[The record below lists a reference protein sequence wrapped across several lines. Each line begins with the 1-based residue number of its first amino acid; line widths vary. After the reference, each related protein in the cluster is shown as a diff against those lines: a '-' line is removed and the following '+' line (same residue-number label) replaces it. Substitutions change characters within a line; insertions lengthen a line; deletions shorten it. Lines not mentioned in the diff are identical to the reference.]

1 MLQAH
6 RFDRRSPRIHLPD
19 WAHLP
24 LDAHPGTFCFR
35 FDNEVRVTTNPQ
47 MMASK
52 LPEST
57 IRFSDISRVLRKFG
71 LYLIA
76 LMLLGGILATI
87 WAKFQPPQ
95 YDATAMVHLD
105 QHTPISIGSASG
117 SGDEYNLKLQT
128 QIIGF
133 QTPEIAEETL
143 RKLNI
148 RNLDLKATARPLD
161 LNNPQQRDILVH
173 QFLGSLSVT
182 QVPKSELLS
191 IRFRSQSP
199 AMAAIIVNT
208 LIDTYIGHSFDQRYR
223 STRDVTQS
231 LSREIDSL
239 KNRIQA
245 EQNDLLNA
253 EAKLGILSQGQTG
266 GSSLLIDETTGL
278 LTQRVRVQAER
289 FLAEAE
295 YEDMVN
301 HPDASIPA
309 DIPASNSLLSLQS
322 QLAQAESQAALLSDR
337 YGPNYPPL
345 KQARAQ
351 IESLKKSEADLRN
364 MVLRGAAENLEK
376 AKRSEQAITERLSA
390 LQKEAENRTPDTV
403 RYEIAKSQY
412 LSDQT
417 LYNVL
422 LSAIGTG
429 AIQAGMQSQELNRF
443 AQAEVPGIKSFPN
456 VAADATAGA
465 AAGLLIGLSIIG
477 IILLNSDTVQTVE
490 QVEEALPM
498 PILASV
504 PEYKEDLA
512 SMRVSDEIL
521 PLVTLLAPRSAG
533 TEAYRLLRT
542 AISLMPVREEH
553 RIISLTSCG
562 PGEGKSTTSLNLAV
576 VLATQSKRVL
586 LIDADLRKPTIAQRL
601 KLAPT
606 DQPGLSRF
614 LSDSTVLAEDCI
626 QRVPEV
632 SGLDVIPVQEVPP
645 FPSELL
651 GQGRLEQLLA
661 WARSHYDYV
670 LIDTPPVLLVTDA
683 LIIATH
689 CDTLLV
695 VVRIGVAQKRA
706 LRRIRQDLAKYPGK
720 QTGIVVNALPHSD
733 SYYGGYGNYRKYYG
747 GKGYGGD
754 SYYGAGSGSYLSSAK
769 KK

>member
-1 MLQAH
+1 MT
-6 RFDRRSPRIHLPD
+6 
-19 WAHLP
+19 
-24 LDAHPGTFCFR
+24 G
-35 FDNEVRVTTNPQ
+35 
-47 MMASK
+47 K
-52 LPEST
+52 LPEGT
-57 IRFSDISRVLRKFG
+57 IRLSDVWRVLRKYG
-71 LYLIA
+71 IY
-76 LMLLGGILATI
+76 LLGLMILGGVLATI
-87 WAKFQPPQ
+87 WAKFQTPQ
-95 YDATAMVHLD
+95 YDAVAMVHID
-105 QHTPISIGSASG
+105 QHSAISIGAG
-117 SGDEYNLKLQT
+117 GAAGDEYNLKLQT

-133 QTPEIAEETL
+133 QTPGIAEETL

-148 RNLDLKATARPLD
+148 YNLQGGAARPLRLD
-161 LNNPQQRDILVH
+161 VPIERDILVH
-173 QFLGSLSVT
+173 QFLGSLSVS

-199 AMAAIIVNT
+199 ALAALIANT
-208 LIDTYIGHSFDQRYR
+208 LIDTYIIHSFELRNK
-223 STRDVTQS
+223 STTDITNL
-231 LSREIDSL
+231 LSREMDTL
-239 KNRIQA
+239 KNRIQL

-253 EAKLGILSQGQTG
+253 EAKLGILSQGRDAS
-266 GSSLLIDETTGL
+266 SSLLLSETTGL
-278 LTQRVRVQAER
+278 LAQRVRVQSDR

-295 YEDMVN
+295 YENMKN
-301 HPDASIPA
+301 HPDASVPP
-309 DIPASNSLLSLQS
+309 DIPASGSITNLQT
-322 QLAQAESQAALLSDR
+322 QLAQAESQVALLSDR

-345 KQARAQ
+345 KQALAQ
-351 IESLKKSEADLRN
+351 IESLKQSLNETRA
-364 MVLRGAAENLEK
+364 MVLRGAAENIER
-376 AKRSEQAITERLSA
+376 ANRTEQSINDRLDV
-390 LQKEAENRTPDTV
+390 LQKQSEDRTPDTV

-422 LSAIGTG
+422 LSAMGTG
-429 AIQAGMQSQELNRF
+429 AIQAGMQSQDMNRF
-443 AQAEVPGIKSFPN
+443 AAAEVPGIKSYPN
-456 VAADATAGA
+456 VAADGMAGA
-465 AAGLLIGLSIIG
+465 AAGLVFALGIIG
-477 IILLNSDTVQTVE
+477 IILVNSDTVQTVE
-490 QVEEALPM
+490 QVEESLPL
-498 PILASV
+498 PVLASV
-504 PEYKEDLA
+504 PEYKDDLA

-553 RIISLTSCG
+553 RVISLTSCG
-562 PGEGKSTTSLNLAV
+562 PGEGKSTTALNLAV

-601 KLAPT
+601 KIPHT

-614 LSDSTVLAEDCI
+614 LSDSTVLAEDCV

-632 SGLDVIPVQEVPP
+632 AGLDVIPVQEVPP

-651 GQGRLEQLLA
+651 GQGRLQQLLA
-661 WARSHYDYV
+661 WARKHYDYV

-720 QTGIVVNALPHSD
+720 QIGIVVNALPHSD
-733 SYYGGYGNYRKYYG
+733 TYYGGYGNYRKYYG
-747 GKGYGGD
+747 GKGYGD
-754 SYYGAGSGSYLSSAK
+754 SYYGSGSGAYISSEK
-769 KK
+769 K

>member
-1 MLQAH
+1 
-6 RFDRRSPRIHLPD
+6 
-19 WAHLP
+19 
-24 LDAHPGTFCFR
+24 
-35 FDNEVRVTTNPQ
+35 VTTNPQ
-47 MMASK
+47 LMASK

-57 IRFSDISRVLRKFG
+57 IRISDIWRVLRKYG
-71 LYLIA
+71 LYLFG
-76 LMLLGGILATI
+76 LMILGAVLATI
-87 WAKFQPPQ
+87 WGKSQIPQ
-95 YDATAMVHLD
+95 YDAVAMVHLD
-105 QHTPISIGSASG
+105 QHSAISIGSGSG
-117 SGDEYNLKLQT
+117 SGDEYGLKLQT

-143 RKLNI
+143 RKLNLHSLQVGA
-148 RNLDLKATARPLD
+148 NAKPLSLDV
-161 LNNPQQRDILVH
+161 PQQRDILVQ

-199 AMAAIIVNT
+199 ALAAMIANT
-208 LIDTYIGHSFDQRYR
+208 LIDNYILHSFQQRYK
-223 STRDVTQS
+223 STTDITKS
-231 LSREIDSL
+231 LSLEMDSL
-239 KNRIQA
+239 KNRIQT

-253 EAKLGILSQGQTG
+253 EAKLGLLSQGRDST
-266 GSSLLIDETTGL
+266 SSLLIDETTGL
-278 LTQRVRVQAER
+278 LTQRVKVQADR

-295 YEDMVN
+295 YENMVN
-301 HPDASIPA
+301 HPDASVPG
-309 DIPASNSLLSLQS
+309 DIPAASSLTSIQG
-322 QLAQAESQAALLSDR
+322 QLAQAQSQTALLSDR

-345 KQARAQ
+345 KQAQAQ
-351 IESLKKSEADLRN
+351 IDSLKQSEREMRAT
-364 MVLRGAAENLEK
+364 VLRGAAENLER
-376 AKRSEQAITERLSA
+376 AKKTEQSINERLGA
-390 LQKEAENRTPDTV
+390 LQKEAENRTPDIV

-422 LSAIGTG
+422 LSAMGTG

-443 AQAEVPGIKSFPN
+443 AAAEIPGIKSFPN
-456 VAADATAGA
+456 VAADTMAGA
-465 AAGLLIGLSIIG
+465 AAGLVLSLGIIG

-490 QVEEALPM
+490 QVEQALPL
-498 PILASV
+498 PVLASV

-512 SMRVSDEIL
+512 SMRVSDDIL

-542 AISLMPVREEH
+542 AISLMPVSEDH
-553 RIISLTSCG
+553 RVISLTSCG
-562 PGEGKSTTSLNLAV
+562 PGEGKSTTSLNLGV

-601 KLAPT
+601 KLTPT

-632 SGLDVIPVQEVPP
+632 AGLDVIPVQEVPP

-651 GQGRLEQLLA
+651 GQGRLEELLT
-661 WARSHYDYV
+661 WARKHYDYV

-683 LIIATH
+683 LIIASH

-720 QTGIVVNALPHSD
+720 QTGIVVNALPHGD
-733 SYYGGYGNYRKYYG
+733 TYYGGYGNYRKYYG

-754 SYYGAGSGSYLSSAK
+754 SYYGSGSGSYLSSSK